1 MAFVDILG
9 FKGLVENSAI
19 ADDAVSIARTLE
31 RLCAENDR
39 AFYREYGAEICPDS
53 PKIKEDLSL
62 QITQVSDC
70 VILSAEVS
78 PAGAINIINH
88 CRKVAERLLLR
99 EGLLC
104 QGYVAKGK
112 VYHRGTVIFGP
123 AYQEAVDGE
132 KTAAAIEWEDGSLGT
147 PFIEVDQA
155 VSSYIA
161 DCGDECTRKLFS
173 RMTTPHENCS
183 LISPY
188 GVFSR
193 MTSWVFSPDKT
204 PKEMRREI
212 KLAENIIGAI
222 EKSLSVSTPVNERA
236 SEKIRISLEKL
247 SEARRDLI
255 DAVHMIEML
264 AQPAILK
271 SSEKRTK

>member
-1 MAFVDILG
+1 
-9 FKGLVENSAI
+9 
-19 ADDAVSIARTLE
+19 
-31 RLCAENDR
+31 
-39 AFYREYGAEICPDS
+39 
-53 PKIKEDLSL
+53 
-62 QITQVSDC
+62 
-70 VILSAEVS
+70 
-78 PAGAINIINH
+78 
-88 CRKVAERLLLR
+88 
-99 EGLLC
+99 
-104 QGYVAKGK
+104 
-112 VYHRGTVIFGP
+112 VIFGP